1 MPPDD
6 QPTTF
11 PVGLEFFDL
20 HRKTAEQASETTEQ
34 MQRHSG
40 IKLPATTEGLGTV
53 LSIMYRAACCGF
65 GCNGGDHQLEWLVGR
80 VVNQANA
87 AFSLIRSASYDES
100 LMLTRG
106 IGEIANL
113 LWLFQNDSSTKD
125 AWRNADRRERMNR
138 FGPAAVRK
146 ALNQLGGI
154 GPPVDDAR
162 YQKLCEVG
170 THPVPGI
177 APSHFT
183 GTGRPVLSGLVQP
196 VGVYVA
202 TTELSYAVAMCG
214 TPTATI
220 VIQDQEMRQSLFT
233 ASVTLIRSLG
243 SFTVLNYEE
252 KLAELQSKGQNEV
265 SQLH

>member
-1 MPPDD
+1 MQPVD
-6 QPTTF
+6 QHADF
-11 PVGLEFFDL
+11 PVGFDFFNLHCKATDQAAEATDL
-20 HRKTAEQASETTEQ
+20 MYRS
-34 MQRHSG
+34 SG
-40 IKLPATTEGLGTV
+40 VKLPATVEGLGTV

-65 GCNGGDHQLEWLVGR
+65 GCSGGDHQLEWLVGR

-113 LWLFQNDSSTKD
+113 LWLFQNDASTKE
-125 AWRNADRRERMNR
+125 AWRNASRRERMKK

-146 ALNQLGGI
+146 ALAQLGGL

-162 YQKLCEVG
+162 YQKLCEIG
-170 THPVPGI
+170 THPIPGI

-183 GTGRPVLSGLVQP
+183 GMGRPVLSGLVQP

-214 TPTATI
+214 TPTAAI
-220 VIQDQEMRQSLFT
+220 VIEDKEVRQRLFT
-233 ASVTLIRSLG
+233 ASLTLGRSLG

-252 KLAELQSKGQNEV
+252 KLAEFQ
-265 SQLH
+265 